1 MLRRD
6 FFKVMSAAAAAL
18 AVGGGAKAAAS
29 ISANTT
35 AFTASLRKA
44 KASLPPPGDPLPYV
58 REVLK
63 QCRVIGHELSMMA
76 GELTRCRVT
85 YRHDPNGKRT
95 EDDLRWEEYL
105 SDAKMVS
112 VVVSTS
118 VDSLD
123 VTHLGSYAG
132 SIQRPVHDVE
142 IEYLL
147 VQKRSR
153 A

>member
-1 MLRRD
+1 MFRRD

-18 AVGGGAKAAAS
+18 AVGGGAKATAS
-29 ISANTT
+29 ISANATG
-35 AFTASLRKA
+35 FTSSHRKA
-44 KASLPPPGDPLPYV
+44 KSFPPPGDPLPYV

-118 VDSLD
+118 VDSID
-123 VTHLGSYAG
+123 FTHLGSLIG
-132 SIQRPVHDVE
+132 PIERPVHDVE

-147 VQKRSR
+147 LQKRGH